1 MGRRQCTQSDPSM
14 SCRCAG
20 PPLRILLLGRQGF
33 LVKGTAVSLGRRIR
47 RLRTGLEGFFLGA
60 EFF

>member
-1 MGRRQCTQSDPSM
+1 MGHRPLRQRLGPAACPCRR
-14 SCRCAG
+14 
-20 PPLRILLLGRQGF
+20 PPLRLRLLR
-33 LVKGTAVSLGRRIR
+33 GTALTMGRRIR